1 MNQPRLYEPAYQSP
15 AQLAQLEHQNRMA
28 EFIGHV
34 DRSMRHNF
42 AALMESIRLLRVD
55 NAELK
60 TELTFH
66 IRQKQRL
73 SRRTERYRKEVS
85 ELKAGTRWTRKVAK
99 PGNKGLLQVKVSTD
113 LPCTSQAASAREEQA
128 PQAQEESKL
137 TRLKSRLNWETRGPK
152 EGIVAREKRQR
163 EETRERQRAEKR
175 ERQKEAR
182 VRAREKKQKEAAV
195 KSHIWVEGEEVE
207 SGSEKEVVEVRAVEV
222 TAVQRKNTV
231 VSTSESETEFIIVTE
246 TMDL

>member
-113 LPCTSQAASAREEQA
+113 LPCTSQAASAREEQV

-137 TRLKSRLNWETRGPK
+137 TSLKSRLNWETRGPK
-152 EGIVAREKRQR
+152 EGISERKEAEGGDKRE
-163 EETRERQRAEKR
+163 TASGEKR
-175 ERQKEAR
+175 EAEGG
-182 VRAREKKQKEAAV
+182 
-195 KSHIWVEGEEVE
+195 KSPSKGEEAEGGRSQIAHLGRRRRSGEWLGEGSGGGE
-207 SGSEKEVVEVRAVEV
+207 SGRGDSGPGEEHGGVHKRE
-222 TAVQRKNTV
+222 
-231 VSTSESETEFIIVTE
+231 
-246 TMDL
+246 